1 MDQKLA
7 QEVDSIILLEE
18 KRRDEK
24 VRNSISL
31 LKKKLNAKNTHRL
44 MCHNC
49 TKTFHKR
56 RACY

>member
-31 LKKKLNAKNTHRL
+31 LKKKLNAKILTG
-44 MCHNC
+44 
-49 TKTFHKR
+49 
-56 RACY
+56 